1 MNVAKEIF
9 NNLHTSA
16 DLIDSFG
23 KRYKINENNHTYC
36 WLMINEVDPYLVF
49 LRICEPAKKCPV
61 VINGRGFDITVDNT
75 ENAFVVEGMKKWVL
89 HRRVNERQCYNPNDR
104 ISTYRIYRFDTIK

>member
-9 NNLHTSA
+9 NNLHIST

-23 KRYKINENNHTYC
+23 KRYQINENDHTYC

-49 LRICEPAKKCPV
+49 FSICQLAKNSAAV
-61 VINGRGFDITVDNT
+61 RNRRGFDITVDNI
-75 ENAFVVEGMKKWVL
+75 ENAFLVEDMKKWVL
-89 HRRVNERQCYNPNDR
+89 HRRVNERQSYNPNDK
-104 ISTYRIYRFDTIK
+104 ISTYRIYRFGTIK

>member
-23 KRYKINENNHTYC
+23 KRYQINENDHTYR
-36 WLMINEVDPYLVF
+36 WLMINKVDPYLVF
-49 LRICEPAKKCPV
+49 FRICQLAKNSAAV
-61 VINGRGFDITVDNT
+61 RNGRGFDITVDNI
-75 ENAFVVEGMKKWVL
+75 ENAFLVEDMKKWVL

-104 ISTYRIYRFDTIK
+104 ISTYRIYRFETIK

>member
-23 KRYKINENNHTYC
+23 KRYQINDNDHTYL
-36 WLMINEVDPYLVF
+36 WLMINEVDPCLVF
-49 LRICEPAKKCPV
+49 LRISQLAKKCV
-61 VINGRGFDITVDNT
+61 VVKNGSGFDITVDNT
-75 ENAFVVEGMKKWVL
+75 ENTFSVEAMTKWVL